1 MSAPVSSA
9 VALANERAERSLPA
23 VEVTPFS
30 SIEARPVDW
39 LWRHRI
45 PAGTLTLIEGAPGI
59 GKSTVI
65 FDLAARVSRGQAFP
79 DGAPT
84 PGGDVLVVGPEDA
97 AATVLRPRLDAAGAD
112 VTRVHLVELRAPDG
126 GSEPLLLPRDVERLR
141 EAIEHCEAPRLIY
154 LDALNDLLTGA
165 RINDDGEV
173 RSALRPLVRLAEDT
187 GVAVV
192 ATRHF
197 GKSGNRH
204 AGMAGLGSVA
214 FGAVARSILQV
225 YRDDDTGLLLLAGAK
240 SNLGPPPATLAFSLV
255 STGEDSPPRI
265 EWHGVDE
272 RSAHDLQRA
281 YRDDGTAGAESGTAG
296 ALAEATD
303 WLSDVLANG
312 PISKKELLRL
322 ARDEGIKPATL
333 GRARDRLEVMVTR
346 SGFPSASVW
355 QLSPVDSAGVQL
367 TQADSRSE
375 TEPTGVNWTN
385 LESTGQLAA
394 PELSLVAEPAAP
406 AGEPWSAV
414 I

>member
-9 VALANERAERSLPA
+9 LALANERAERALSA

-79 DGAPT
+79 DGSPT
-84 PGGDVLVVGPEDA
+84 LAGDVLVVGPEDA
-97 AATVLRPRLDAAGAD
+97 AATVLRPRLDAADAD

-126 GSEPLLLPRDVERLR
+126 GAEPLLLPRDVERLR
-141 EAIEHCEAPRLIY
+141 EAIERCEAPRLIY
-154 LDALNDLLTGA
+154 LDALNDLLAGS

-173 RSALRPLVRLAEDT
+173 RAALRPLVRLAEDT
-187 GVAVV
+187 GIAIV

-204 AGMAGLGSVA
+204 AGMAGLGSVG

-225 YRDDDTGLLLLAGAK
+225 YSDEETGLLLLAGAK
-240 SNLGPPPATLAFSLV
+240 SNLGPTPATLAFSLE
-255 STGEDSPPRI
+255 STGEDSPPRV

-281 YRDDGTAGAESGTAG
+281 YRDDGTASGESGTAG
-296 ALAEATD
+296 ALAEASD
-303 WLSDVLANG
+303 WLRDELANG
-312 PISKKELLRL
+312 PKPKKDLLSA
-322 ARDEGIKPATL
+322 ARAEGIAARTL
-333 GRARDRLEVMVTR
+333 ERAKTEVGAVHSREGFGGPVLWSIGDAAPVTVPPYSPHIR
-346 SGFPSASVW
+346 QSRHSQNVASMGEYGENGAE
-355 QLSPVDSAGVQL
+355 PVL
-367 TQADSRSE
+367 
-375 TEPTGVNWTN
+375 P
-385 LESTGQLAA
+385 LAA
-394 PELSLVAEPAAP
+394 TKP